1 MQTLT
6 QRVFALAP
14 PGGLFDAAVVR
25 NLFPGATPGARKLLV
40 HRAVHH
46 GEVLRL
52 RSGLYGLGPDYRK
65 TALHPFTVA
74 AALHGP
80 SHVSLETAL
89 AFHGLLP
96 EAVFQVASVT
106 ARRSRTYTTP
116 LGTFVFRRVPCH
128 DPKAGV
134 RAVRLSPD
142 AWAFVALPLRAIAD
156 LVYLRRDISWSRNGL
171 DFLTKSLRMENDD
184 LHTLNLGAV
193 PEIRR
198 AIRNRRT
205 QDYLDG
211 LRKELG
217 P

>member
-1 MQTLT
+1 MQRLT
-6 QRVFALAP
+6 QRVFTLAP
-14 PGGLFDAAVVR
+14 PGGLFDSAVLR
-25 NLFPGATPGARKLLV
+25 NLFPAESEGARKLLM
-40 HRAVHH
+40 HRAMHH

-52 RSGLYGLGPDYRK
+52 RSGLYCLAPAYRK
-65 TALHPFTVA
+65 TPLHPFTVA

-80 SHVSLETAL
+80 SHVSLESAL

-116 LGTFVFRRVPCH
+116 LGTFVFRRVPCN

-156 LVYLRRDISWSRNGL
+156 LVYVRRDVSWRRDGVG
-171 DFLTKSLRMENDD
+171 FLTKSLRVEEID
-184 LHTLNLGAV
+184 LRTMTLQAF

-211 LRKELG
+211 LNRELR

>member
-1 MQTLT
+1 MQRVT
-6 QRVFALAP
+6 QGVFALAP
-14 PGGLFDAAVVR
+14 PGGLFDSAVVR
-25 NLFPGATPGARKLLV
+25 NLFPAESEGARKLLMY
-40 HRAVHH
+40 RAVHH

-52 RSGLYGLGPDYRK
+52 RSGLYCLAPAYRK
-65 TALHPFTVA
+65 TPLHPFTVA

-80 SHVSLETAL
+80 SHVSLESAL

-116 LGTFVFRRVPCH
+116 LGTFVFRRVPCN

-156 LVYLRRDISWSRNGL
+156 LVYVRRDVSWRRDGVG
-171 DFLTKSLRMENDD
+171 FLTKSLRLEDTALRTM
-184 LHTLNLGAV
+184 NLDAL

-198 AIRNRRT
+198 AIRSRRT

-211 LRKELG
+211 LHRELR

>member
-1 MQTLT
+1 MQRLT

-14 PGGLFDAAVVR
+14 PGGLFDATVVR
-25 NLFPGATPGARKLLV
+25 NLFPAASEGARKLQMY
-40 HRAVHH
+40 RAVHH

-52 RSGLYGLGPDYRK
+52 RAGLYCLAPAYRK
-65 TALHPFTVA
+65 TPLHPFTVA

-80 SHVSLETAL
+80 SHVSLESAL

-116 LGTFVFRRVPCH
+116 LGTFAFRRVPCD

-156 LVYLRRDISWSRNGL
+156 LVYLRRDVSWRSDDLG
-171 DFLTKSLRMENDD
+171 FLTKSMRMEDTD
-184 LHTLNLGAV
+184 LRTMKLEAFA
-193 PEIRR
+193 EIRR

-211 LRKELG
+211 LHNELR

>member
-1 MQTLT
+1 MQRLT
-6 QRVFALAP
+6 EGVFALAP
-14 PGGLFDAAVVR
+14 PGGLFDATVVR
-25 NLFPGATPGARKLLV
+25 NLFPAASEGARKLLM

-52 RSGLYGLGPDYRK
+52 RSGLYCLAPAFRK
-65 TALHPFTVA
+65 THLHPFTVA

-80 SHVSLETAL
+80 SHVSLESAL

-116 LGTFVFRRVPCH
+116 LGTFVFRRVPCN

-156 LVYLRRDISWSRNGL
+156 LVYVRRDVSWRRDGVG
-171 DFLTKSLRMENDD
+171 FLTKSLRMEDTD
-184 LHTLNLGAV
+184 LRTMNLEAL

-198 AIRNRRT
+198 AIRSRRT

-211 LRKELG
+211 LHKELR

>member
-1 MQTLT
+1 MQSLT

-14 PGGLFDAAVVR
+14 PGGLFDATVVR
-25 NLFPGATPGARKLLV
+25 NLFPAASSGARKLLV
-40 HRAVHH
+40 HRAVHS

-52 RSGLYGLGPDYRK
+52 RSGLYCLAASYRK
-65 TALHPFTVA
+65 TPLHPFTVA

-80 SHVSLETAL
+80 SSVSLESAL

-106 ARRSRTYTTP
+106 AQRSRTYVTP

-128 DPKAGV
+128 DAKAGV

-156 LVYLRRDISWSRNGL
+156 LVYLRRDISWSRDGL
-171 DFLTKSLRMENDD
+171 GFLTKSLRIEDTD
-184 LHTLNLGAV
+184 LRTMNLAPL

-211 LRKELG
+211 VHRELR

>member
-1 MQTLT
+1 MQSLT
-6 QRVFALAP
+6 QAVFALAP

-40 HRAVHH
+40 HRAVRL

-52 RSGLYGLGPDYRK
+52 RSGLYCLAPAYRK
-65 TALHPFTVA
+65 TPLHPFTVA

-80 SHVSLETAL
+80 SHVSLESAL
-89 AFHGLLP
+89 GFHGLLP

-106 ARRSRTYTTP
+106 ARRSRTYATP
-116 LGTFVFRRVPCH
+116 LGTFVFRRVPCD

-156 LVYLRRDISWSRNGL
+156 LVYLRRDISWSRDGL
-171 DFLTKSLRMENDD
+171 GFLTTSLRLEDAD
-184 LHTLNLGAV
+184 LRATHLEAL

-205 QDYLDG
+205 RDYLDG

-217 P
+217 S

>member
-6 QRVFALAP
+6 QSVFALAP

-25 NLFPGATPGARKLLV
+25 NLFPGSTPGARKLLV
-40 HRAVHH
+40 HRAVHQ

-52 RSGLYGLGPDYRK
+52 RSGLYCLVPAYRK

-89 AFHGLLP
+89 AFHGLIP

-106 ARRSRTYTTP
+106 AQRSRTYTTP
-116 LGTFVFRRVPCH
+116 MGSFVFRRVPCH

-156 LVYLRRDISWSRNGL
+156 LVYLRRDISWNRDGL
-171 DFLTKSLRMENDD
+171 GFLTESLRMEDDD
-184 LHTLNLGAV
+184 LRTLKLEAFS
-193 PEIRR
+193 EIRY
-198 AIRNRRT
+198 AIRDRRT

-211 LRKELG
+211 LREELG

>member
-1 MQTLT
+1 MQSLT
-6 QRVFALAP
+6 QGVFALAP
-14 PGGLFDAAVVR
+14 PGGLFDSAVVR
-25 NLFPGATPGARKLLV
+25 NLFPAASAGARKLLV
-40 HRAVHH
+40 NRAVGH

-52 RSGLYGLGPDYRK
+52 RSGLYCLAASYRK
-65 TALHPFTVA
+65 LPLHPFTVA

-80 SHVSLETAL
+80 SHVSLESAL

-106 ARRSRTYTTP
+106 ARRSRTFTTQ
-116 LGTFVFRRVPCH
+116 LGTFVFRRVPCD

-156 LVYLRRDISWSRNGL
+156 LVYLRRDISWRRHGL
-171 DFLTKSLRMENDD
+171 GFLTESLRVELSD
-184 LHTLNLGAV
+184 LRAMTLEAL

-211 LRKELG
+211 LRKELR

>member
-6 QRVFALAP
+6 QGVFSLAP
-14 PGGLFDAAVVR
+14 PGGLFDSAVVR
-25 NLFPGATPGARKLLV
+25 NLFPASSAGARKLLV
-40 HRAVHH
+40 NRAMGH

-52 RSGLYGLGPDYRK
+52 RSGLYCLAASYRK

-80 SHVSLETAL
+80 SHVSLESAL

-106 ARRSRTYTTP
+106 TRRSRTYTTQ
-116 LGTFVFRRVPCH
+116 LGTFVFRRVPCD

-156 LVYLRRDISWSRNGL
+156 LVYLRRDISWSRDGL
-171 DFLTKSLRMENDD
+171 GFLASSLRMEDDD
-184 LHTLNLGAV
+184 LRRLNLEAL

-205 QDYLDG
+205 RDYLDG
-211 LRKELG
+211 LRKELT

>member
-1 MQTLT
+1 MQSLT

-25 NLFPGATPGARKLLV
+25 NLFPAASAGARKLLV
-40 HRAVHH
+40 HRAVHL

-52 RSGLYGLGPDYRK
+52 RSGLYCLAASYRK
-65 TALHPFTVA
+65 TPLHPFTVA

-80 SHVSLETAL
+80 SHVSLESAL

-106 ARRSRTYTTP
+106 AQRSRTYATP
-116 LGTFVFRRVPCH
+116 LGTFVFRRVPC
-128 DPKAGV
+128 DDSKAGV
-134 RAVRLSPD
+134 RAVRLSHD

-156 LVYLRRDISWSRNGL
+156 LVYLRRDISWNRDGL
-171 DFLTKSLRMENDD
+171 GFLVNSLRMEDDD
-184 LHTLNLGAV
+184 LHRLNLEAL

-205 QDYLDG
+205 RDYLDG
-211 LRKELG
+211 LRKELT

>member
-6 QRVFALAP
+6 QSVFALAP

-25 NLFPGATPGARKLLV
+25 NLFPDARPGARKLLV

-46 GEVLRL
+46 AEVLRL
-52 RSGLYGLGPDYRK
+52 RSGLYCLVPAYRK

-89 AFHGLLP
+89 AFHGLVP

-106 ARRSRTYTTP
+106 AQRSRTYSTP
-116 LGTFVFRRVPCH
+116 LGTFVFRRVPSH

-156 LVYLRRDISWSRNGL
+156 LVYLRRDISWNRDGL
-171 DFLTKSLRMENDD
+171 GFLTESLRMEDDD
-184 LHTLNLGAV
+184 LRKLKLGAF
-193 PEIRR
+193 PEIRH

-211 LRKELG
+211 LRKELSR
-217 P
+217 

>member
-1 MQTLT
+1 MQRVT
-6 QRVFALAP
+6 QGVFALAP
-14 PGGLFDAAVVR
+14 PGGLFDSAVVR
-25 NLFPGATPGARKLLV
+25 NLFPAESEGARKLLM

-52 RSGLYGLGPDYRK
+52 RSGLYCLAPAYRK
-65 TALHPFTVA
+65 TPLHPFTVA

-80 SHVSLETAL
+80 SHVSLESAL

-116 LGTFVFRRVPCH
+116 LGTFVFRRVPCN

-156 LVYLRRDISWSRNGL
+156 LVYVRRDVSWRRDGVG
-171 DFLTKSLRMENDD
+171 FLTKSLRLEDTD
-184 LHTLNLGAV
+184 LRTMNLDAL

-198 AIRNRRT
+198 AIRSRRT

-211 LRKELG
+211 LHRELR

>member
-1 MQTLT
+1 MQRLT
-6 QRVFALAP
+6 RGVFALTP
-14 PGGLFDAAVVR
+14 PGGLFDATVVR
-25 NLFPGATPGARKLLV
+25 NLFPAASEGARKLLM

-52 RSGLYGLGPDYRK
+52 RSGLYCLAPAFRK
-65 TALHPFTVA
+65 TPLHPFTVA

-80 SHVSLETAL
+80 SHVSLESAL

-116 LGTFVFRRVPCH
+116 LGTFVFRRVPCN

-142 AWAFVALPLRAIAD
+142 AWAFVALPLRALAD
-156 LVYLRRDISWSRNGL
+156 LVYVRRDVSWRRDGVG
-171 DFLTKSLRMENDD
+171 FLTKSLRMEDTD
-184 LHTLNLGAV
+184 LRTMNLEAF

-211 LRKELG
+211 LHRELR